1 MTRTALIILG
11 VVVLAAGVYAV
22 SVPHAL
28 APYIA
33 APFTEKGVSVLF
45 AGDAM
50 FDRNVAKRAEGR
62 EEGTMWGAKLLE
74 LFADTNT
81 NLRVLNLEGTITTN
95 ASIARR
101 DSSIL
106 RFTFNPQF
114 VQTSIAPLRLSA
126 VSLANNHA
134 LDFYERGYTSTR
146 EYLDEWDIAHFG
158 HPLNTAGNL
167 STMLSVGNR
176 QLCLVGYHELFK
188 SDPTSVI
195 SEIEDIRSL
204 CWRIVVVPHWGI
216 EYEGTPS
223 SLQRSLAHQFLD
235 AGADV
240 IIGAHP
246 HVVQTV
252 EIYDGKPIFY
262 SLGNFMFDQDFSWE
276 TTHALLVHVVFLE
289 AETRV
294 KLYPTSVVLSQADLA
309 QGEERERI
317 LKALVGIELPE
328 TVSVPLLA
336 EGAFSLPYGGAQ

>member
-1 MTRTALIILG
+1 MKRKALIALG
-11 VVVLAAGVYAV
+11 VVVFAAGVYAI
-22 SVPHAL
+22 STPQAL

-33 APFTEKGVSVLF
+33 VPFTEKGVSVLF

-74 LFADTNT
+74 LFADTDT
-81 NLRVLNLEGTITTN
+81 TLRVLNLEGTITTN

-101 DSSIL
+101 DSNIL

-114 VQTSIAPLRLSA
+114 VRDSIAPLRLSA

-134 LDFYERGYTSTR
+134 LDFYDRGYTSTR
-146 EYLDEWDIAHFG
+146 EYLAEWSIAHFG
-158 HPLNTAGNL
+158 QPFNTAGNL
-167 STMLSVGNR
+167 SVRLPVGNK

-188 SDPTSVI
+188 SDPASVI
-195 SEIEDIRSL
+195 SEIEYIRPL
-204 CWRIVVVPHWGI
+204 CWRVIVMPHWGV

-223 SLQRSLAHQFLD
+223 SEQRSLAQQFLD
-235 AGADV
+235 AGADA

-262 SLGNFMFDQDFSWE
+262 SLGNFMFDQDFSWD
-276 TTHALLVHVVFLE
+276 TTHGLLVHVTFLE
-289 AETRV
+289 SETRFR
-294 KLYPTSVVLSQADLA
+294 LYPTSVVLSQADLA
-309 QGEERERI
+309 GQEERERI
-317 LKALVGIELPE
+317 LKALVGKELPE
-328 TVSVPLLA
+328 AISVPLLA
-336 EGAFSLPYGGAQ
+336 EGAFSLPYQGAQ